1 LRIQAGRARIIIEV
15 SNVTRRQFSRRIS
28 AAWAGCLAA
37 GAAALPEARGQFTP
51 IRRFI
56 DPATEAEVLALSD
69 PGQNSYLSHPTNRS
83 SSSRGN
89 FLVFSTETPSGF
101 QALRLDLKGGAVRFL
116 TSIQGL
122 EPRSL
127 LLSPDD
133 RTLYFAANEKLL
145 ATPLSGMKD
154 RLLYQ
159 ATTPGSFVRGLA
171 LSEDGSQIVLL
182 DGTRLL
188 AIPTAGTGKTVPR
201 TLAEID
207 PKCDQV
213 SLSKSGRLLFRDPS
227 RAIYVASLSGGVP
240 KKLPIEGEI
249 GPTVWSPD
257 GNAILFLRLN
267 QGPGKP
273 NSLHEFSLDGQKET
287 RIGPTSQFASFQRN
301 TDSSVFVGAS
311 ASKAQPFVLLM
322 LRITRRELA
331 LCEHKASD
339 PSQVNPVFS
348 PSSQRIYF
356 QSDRLGKS
364 TIFSVGVDRLV
375 EKTETEESAG
385 KKT

>member
-1 LRIQAGRARIIIEV
+1 LRIQVGAGGIIIEV
-15 SNVTRRQFSRRIS
+15 SIVTRRQFSRRFS
-28 AAWAGCLAA
+28 SAWAGCLAA
-37 GAAALPEARGQFTP
+37 GAAWRSQGQAQFTP

-69 PGQNSYLSHPTNRS
+69 PGQNSYLPHPTNRS
-83 SSSRGN
+83 SSSKGN

-133 RTLYFAANEKLL
+133 RTLYFSAADKLL
-145 ATPLSGMKD
+145 STPLSGMKD

-159 ATTPGSFVRGLA
+159 AETPGSFSRGLA

-182 DGTRLL
+182 DGTRLV
-188 AIPTAGTGKTVPR
+188 AIPTAATGKASAR
-201 TLAEID
+201 TIAEID
-207 PKCDQV
+207 PKSQQV
-213 SLSKSGRLLFRDPS
+213 SLSKSGRLLYRDS
-227 RAIYVASLSGGVP
+227 SKAVYVGSLSGSVP
-240 KKLPIEGEI
+240 KKLPIEGDI
-249 GPTVWSPD
+249 GPTVWAPE
-257 GNAILFLRLN
+257 GNALLFLRLN

-273 NSLHEFSLDGQKET
+273 NSLHEFNLDSQKET

-375 EKTETEESAG
+375 EKTETEESSG